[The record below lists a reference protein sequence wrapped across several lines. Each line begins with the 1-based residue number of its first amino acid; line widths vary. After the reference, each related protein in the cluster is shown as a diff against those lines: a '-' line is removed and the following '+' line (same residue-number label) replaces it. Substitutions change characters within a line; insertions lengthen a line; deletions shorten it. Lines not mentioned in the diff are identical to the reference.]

1 MKQCRSK
8 PFSILWPEKPTRALG
23 VHFSYNQE
31 QTNRL
36 NFDDKIEKLDKTLKA
51 WSGRN
56 LTPIGKICILK
67 MFAIS
72 KLLYLCG
79 NMNVPETFPKQVNS
93 RMFDFIWNFSTP
105 KVKRTTL
112 IQTTRNGGLNM
123 PDMTIICKS
132 LKVLWVKRLL
142 NDDPKQ
148 WKVIPIHF

>member
-1 MKQCRSK
+1 MQSPEEVFQTLELFKEVSGLSLNKSKCEGRRLGTLKQCRLK
-8 PFSILWPEKPTRALG
+8 PFSILWPEKPTRVLG

-51 WSGRN
+51 WSGCN

-79 NMNVPETFPKQVNS
+79 NMNVHICLISFGTFQHQKLKEQHLSKQQEMEV
-93 RMFDFIWNFSTP
+93 
-105 KVKRTTL
+105 
-112 IQTTRNGGLNM
+112 
-123 PDMTIICKS
+123 
-132 LKVLWVKRLL
+132 
-142 NDDPKQ
+142 
-148 WKVIPIHF
+148 

>member
-1 MKQCRSK
+1 MQSAEVFRTLELFKVSGLSLNKSKCEGRWLDILKQCRSK
-8 PFSILWPEKPTRALG
+8 PFSILWSEKPTRALG

-36 NFDDKIEKLDKTLKA
+36 NFDDKIEKLDKTLKT

-67 MFAIS
+67 MVAIS
-72 KLLYLCG
+72 KLLYSCG

-105 KVKRTTL
+105 KVK
-112 IQTTRNGGLNM
+112 
-123 PDMTIICKS
+123 
-132 LKVLWVKRLL
+132 
-142 NDDPKQ
+142 
-148 WKVIPIHF
+148 